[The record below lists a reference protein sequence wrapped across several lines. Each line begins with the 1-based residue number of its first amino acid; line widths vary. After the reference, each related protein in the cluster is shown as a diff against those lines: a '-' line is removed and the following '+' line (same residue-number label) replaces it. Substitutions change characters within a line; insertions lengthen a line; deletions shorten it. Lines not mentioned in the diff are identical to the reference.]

1 MDRLV
6 GMGPVMPDGTQVNG
20 MDAGNYTV
28 ATGNSMDSFAVHMLK
43 IQKLMVDEFGVVAMN
58 NDKLSGISNLTE
70 ILGSSTG
77 AEND

>member
-1 MDRLV
+1 
-6 GMGPVMPDGTQVNG
+6 
-20 MDAGNYTV
+20 
-28 ATGNSMDSFAVHMLK
+28 MDSFAVHMLK
-43 IQKLMVDEFGVVAMN
+43 LQKLMVDEFGVVAMN

>member
-1 MDRLV
+1 MDV
-6 GMGPVMPDGTQVNG
+6 GS
-20 MDAGNYTV
+20 YTV
-28 ATGNSMDSFAVHMLK
+28 ATDKSMDSFAVHMLK
-43 IQKLMVDEFGVVAMN
+43 LQKLMVDEFGVVAMN

>member
-20 MDAGNYTV
+20 MANGTYTV
-28 ATGNSMDSFAVHMLK
+28 ASGKSMDGFAVHMLK
-43 IQKLMVDEFGVVAMN
+43 LQNLMVEEFGVEARN
-58 NDKLSGISNLTE
+58 NDKISGISNLAE
-70 ILGSSTG
+70 VLGSGNS